1 MRRILQGRRGV
12 WLVVVGVVLVAGL
25 WVGWTLWSASRA
37 LSDAANHAEVMRA
50 ALIRGDADGARLA
63 MREYQESVDTAE
75 SRTGGVTWSA
85 LERVPGFG
93 DDFRGIEVV
102 SSVLADIG
110 RDGLPP
116 LAEAAEEVSGEAFRP
131 KGHAF
136 PIEGIAG
143 LAPPAERSQRAFDRA
158 EERLAKVDSSSFAG
172 PVRAKF
178 DKLRE
183 LVGTT
188 RSTLGSTYR
197 AARLLPALLG
207 KDRPRNILLVLQNNA
222 EARSSGGL
230 PGALTLLHTDRGR
243 VKVAGQIDAADLGVT
258 PEPVLPLTAEERT
271 VFGPMLG
278 RYAVDAT
285 MTPDFARAA
294 DLLRARW
301 QLRGG
306 RPLDAVVF
314 VDPVAVSYLMGGTGG
329 IAVPGYPGIT
339 ANTVVAA
346 VENQVYRATG
356 DRRAQSDYQQAVAK
370 AVFDALAN
378 GTGDSVATLT
388 GLVRGVEEGRVRL
401 HLFDDAEQQ
410 QIAGTLIAGDFPTGP
425 TRTPRVGIYVN
436 DAGPT
441 KMQYYLKYRAHAAAR
456 DCAGGRQTIVG
467 TLELHSDTP
476 PDPRSLSPAITGAG
490 YPGVRVTPGNQL
502 LVLYITTPVGGEV
515 GRFELDGQLMDGPD
529 VLSFAGR
536 KLARVAV
543 SLEPQERH
551 TLQFEVRSGKGQD
564 DDARLEVSPGASS
577 GSSNATIPSA
587 CAVR

>member
-1 MRRILQGRRGV
+1 MRRIVHGRGGV
-12 WLVVVGVVLVAGL
+12 LLVVAGVLLVAGL

-37 LSDAANHAEVMRA
+37 LGDAANHAQVMRA

-63 MREYQESVDTAE
+63 MREYQDSVDTAE
-75 SRTGGVTWSA
+75 RRTGGLTWSA
-85 LERVPGFG
+85 LELVPGFG
-93 DDFRGIEVV
+93 DDLRGIEVV
-102 SSVLADIG
+102 SSVLGDIG

-116 LAEAAEEVSGEAFRP
+116 LADAAEEVSGEAFRP

-136 PIEGIAG
+136 PIDEIAG
-143 LAPPAERSQRAFDRA
+143 LAGPAERSQGAFDRA
-158 EERLAKVDSSSFAG
+158 EERLAKIDSSSFVG

-178 DKLRE
+178 DELRD

-243 VKVAGQIDAADLGVT
+243 VRVAEQSDAGDLHST
-258 PEPVLPLTAEERT
+258 PEPILPLTADERR

-285 MTPDFARAA
+285 LTPDFARAA
-294 DLLRARW
+294 DLIRARW
-301 QLRGG
+301 EMFRGS
-306 RPLDAVVF
+306 RIDAVVF
-314 VDPVAVSYLMGGTGG
+314 VDPVAVSYLMSGTGG

-339 ANTVVAA
+339 ASTVVAA
-346 VENQVYRATG
+346 VENQIYRATE
-356 DRRAQSDYQQAVAK
+356 DRRAQSAYQQAVAK
-370 AVFDALAN
+370 AVFDALAD
-378 GTGDSVATLT
+378 GTGNSVATLT

-401 HLFDDAEQQ
+401 HLFDGAEQQ
-410 QIAGTLIAGDFPTGP
+410 EIAGTKIAGEFPSGP
-425 TRTPRVGIYVN
+425 TRVPRVGVYVN

-441 KMQYYLKYRAHAAAR
+441 KMQYYLKYTAHAVAR
-456 DCAGGRQTIVG
+456 DCAGGRQTIAG
-467 TLELHSDTP
+467 TVEFHSDTP
-476 PDPRSLSPAITGAG
+476 ADPRSLPPAITGAG
-490 YPGVRVTPGNQL
+490 YPNVRVTPGNQL

-529 VLSFAGR
+529 VLQFAGR
-536 KLARVAV
+536 GLARVAV

-551 TLQFEVRSGKGQD
+551 TLQFVVRSGKGQD
-564 DDARLEVSPGASS
+564 GDARLEVSPGASI

-587 CAVR
+587 CAIR